1 MSLEGS
7 IRVGREEVVEVE
19 RCSNPD
25 VDWFEAIIAFLC
37 TRVSYLLLIL
47 MSLLCQA
54 CKKKGS

>member
-47 MSLLCQA
+47 MSLLC
-54 CKKKGS
+54 